1 MIRRILADP
10 GRSYPADIRGESRP
24 FRASPVTLP
33 AMPTGPGVP
42 DIFLSYN
49 HEDQPRGCARYTS
62 PGTLSE
68 LTAR

>member
-1 MIRRILADP
+1 
-10 GRSYPADIRGESRP
+10 
-24 FRASPVTLP
+24 
-33 AMPTGPGVP
+33 VP
-42 DIFLSYN
+42 DISLSYN